1 MSQITSK
8 EQLPEELQQQEQSLS
23 NDKPNM
29 LTEISKFIF
38 TSKYAGYIEDKKTRE
53 TWSENIANI
62 KKMHL
67 DKYFY
72 LSEEDKKEIDW
83 AFQMVEDK
91 YTVPSMR
98 SMQFKGKAVEA
109 HNARIFNCSVRHIDS
124 LRSFAESFYLLLCGV
139 GVGFGISKRFL
150 ARLPE
155 LVSEKNKTGTIINY
169 AVEDT
174 IEGWADSVEAL
185 LMCYFQNTPYT
196 GRKIVFD
203 YSKIRKKGA
212 RLKTGGGKAPGYKG
226 LKAAHIKIKELLD
239 EIIEEKKQWNLKPIN
254 AYDILMHCADA
265 VLSGGIRRAAT
276 ATIFDEDDDEM
287 INCKTSF
294 NVDKIKGFYQ
304 DEDTKKW
311 SGIVQIG
318 KKKYHVNDMDD
329 GSYNWMVSSNTI
341 SWFNIE
347 PQRAR
352 SNNSVLILRKNLTK
366 EKLKSI
372 IDRTKAFGEPG
383 FVFADHQDQLF
394 NPCVTGDTLISTN
407 LGQIKIVDLIER
419 VNKGEIIFALST
431 DVNSNRENPLKLSFK
446 QILYGE
452 KTQSNA
458 SLIEITVN
466 GKKLKLTPEH
476 RVFIKRNDIQGYV
489 NAAEVEIGDELVM
502 SFDVND
508 NIKDYTESSI
518 KKPQVVY
525 GTTFNGTEII
535 KKVISKKYNLKLDE
549 ESNSFIVCSYDYHK
563 VEKVVSIPFKEDVYD
578 IAVEDNRNFFAN
590 GMLVHNCFEIGF
602 IPVTE
607 DGTCGVQFCNLTS
620 INGAKIKNLNEFK
633 LAAKAATIIG
643 TLQAG
648 YTNFPYLHHSAK
660 KLTEDEALLGVS
672 ITGAMDNPDILLN
685 PEYQHE
691 VSEYVKEI
699 NKMWAKKIG
708 INSATRATALK
719 PEGCFLPSSEIKTSM
734 GNISFKELFLLN
746 EIDLDLDEIKNNHTK
761 FYNPIHKIF
770 IRNEKNEHELIVKLF
785 VNNDTSQLYNIE
797 MEDGTII
804 QCTEQHKFLT
814 KERGWVETRDLT
826 NDDTLLNYNEDGK
839 IV

>member
-1 MSQITSK
+1 MPTQEEITNNPLKEESQ
-8 EQLPEELQQQEQSLS
+8 
-23 NDKPNM
+23 KPNM
-29 LTEISKFIF
+29 LTEMSKFIF
-38 TSKYAGYIEDKKTRE
+38 TSKYAGYIEEKKTRE

-72 LSEEDKKEIDW
+72 LSDEDKKEIDW

-155 LVSEKNKTGTIINY
+155 LVSEKDKTGTIINY

-185 LMCYFQNTPYT
+185 LMCYFKNTPYT

-318 KKKYHVNDMDD
+318 KKKYHINDMDD

-394 NPCVTGDTLISTN
+394 NPCVSGDTLISTN
-407 LGQIKIVDLIER
+407 LGDIKIVDLIPR
-419 VNKGEIIFALST
+419 VNNGEVIFALST
-431 DVNSNRENPLKLSFK
+431 DVNSNRDTPLKLSYK

-458 SLIEITVN
+458 SLIQITVN
-466 GKKLKLTPEH
+466 GNSLKLTPEH
-476 RVFIKRNDIQGYV
+476 KVFVKRNEIQGYV
-489 NAAEVEIGDELVM
+489 NASDVEIDDELIIACDDFKM
-502 SFDVND
+502 EN
-508 NIKDYTESSI
+508 NYTESNI

-535 KKVISKKYNLKLDE
+535 KKVISKKYDLKLNDE
-549 ESNSFIVCSYDYHK
+549 YKTFVKNNYVYLTVDNVESIN
-563 VEKVVSIPFKEDVYD
+563 FKEDVYD

-620 INGAKIKNLNEFK
+620 INGAKIKDLNEFK

-648 YTNFPYLHHSAK
+648 YTNFPYLHNSAK

-672 ITGAMDNPDILLN
+672 ITGMMDNPDVLLN
-685 PEYQHE
+685 PEYQRE
-691 VSEYVKEI
+691 VSQYVKEI

-708 INSATRATALK
+708 INSATRISCAK
-719 PEGCFLPSSEIKTSM
+719 PEGCNFFENKIKTSV
-734 GNISFKELFLLN
+734 GDISFKELFELN
-746 EIDLDLDEIKNNHTK
+746 GIDIFTSEHTK
-761 FYNPIHKIF
+761 FYEPEHKIF
-770 IRNEKNEHELIVKLF
+770 IKNEKNEDELITKLF
-785 VNNDTSQLYNIE
+785 VNNDTAQLYDIE
-797 MEDGTII
+797 MEDGTIF
-804 QCTEQHKFLT
+804 QCTEQHRFLT
-814 KERGWVETRDLT
+814 TQRGWVETKDLT
-826 NDDTLLNYNEDGK
+826 EYDEILNY
-839 IV
+839 

>member
-1 MSQITSK
+1 
-8 EQLPEELQQQEQSLS
+8 
-23 NDKPNM
+23 
-29 LTEISKFIF
+29 
-38 TSKYAGYIEDKKTRE
+38 
-53 TWSENIANI
+53 
-62 KKMHL
+62 
-67 DKYFY
+67 
-72 LSEEDKKEIDW
+72 
-83 AFQMVEDK
+83 
-91 YTVPSMR
+91 
-98 SMQFKGKAVEA
+98 
-109 HNARIFNCSVRHIDS
+109 
-124 LRSFAESFYLLLCGV
+124 V

-155 LVSEKNKTGTIINY
+155 LVSEKDKTGTIINY

-185 LMCYFQNTPYT
+185 LMCYFKNTPYT

-329 GSYNWMVSSNTI
+329 GSYNWMLSSNTI

-394 NPCVTGDTLISTN
+394 NPC
-407 LGQIKIVDLIER
+407 
-419 VNKGEIIFALST
+419 
-431 DVNSNRENPLKLSFK
+431 
-446 QILYGE
+446 
-452 KTQSNA
+452 
-458 SLIEITVN
+458 
-466 GKKLKLTPEH
+466 
-476 RVFIKRNDIQGYV
+476 
-489 NAAEVEIGDELVM
+489 
-502 SFDVND
+502 
-508 NIKDYTESSI
+508 
-518 KKPQVVY
+518 
-525 GTTFNGTEII
+525 
-535 KKVISKKYNLKLDE
+535 
-549 ESNSFIVCSYDYHK
+549 
-563 VEKVVSIPFKEDVYD
+563 
-578 IAVEDNRNFFAN
+578 
-590 GMLVHNCFEIGF
+590 FEIGF

-620 INGAKIKNLNEFK
+620 INGAKIKDLNEFK

-672 ITGAMDNPDILLN
+672 ITGMMDNPDILLN
-685 PEYQHE
+685 PEYQRE

-708 INSATRATALK
+708 INSATRSTTCK
-719 PEGCFLPSSEIKTSM
+719 PEGSSSLILESASGIHPHHAHKYFRRVQM
-734 GNISFKELFLLN
+734 NKADNVFNHFK
-746 EIDLDLDEIKNNHTK
+746 K
-761 FYNPIHKIF
+761 YNPHMIEESKWSANKTDDIVTFPIEIPKKAMVKKDLNALKHL
-770 IRNEKNEHELIVKLF
+770 EIVKSTQQNWVIPGTDKEQNKKGINHNVSVTVIVKEEEWDGVIDYLF
-785 VNNDTSQLYNIE
+785 ENKEYFTAVSFIGASGDKDYVQAPNEEITTEDDEKMFNYYLDNYVPVDYSTLVEDKDETEFQQTLSCAGNNCEIP
-797 MEDGTII
+797 
-804 QCTEQHKFLT
+804 F
-814 KERGWVETRDLT
+814 
-826 NDDTLLNYNEDGK
+826 
-839 IV
+839 